1 MTFTS
6 QTIPLSSVASSKH
19 SRLVSFENSNSFLK
33 RHDSEGTLIIQ
44 AGYRENPSDFAHS
57 DDENPIVIID
67 GKTPRWYGSIA
78 CQASHVRS
86 FERSKIDTA
95 REAFAACLRSSD
107 DGKDLNVI
115 ASYWDKKDFSAMSE
129 ALKGHYRVI
138 RNGVE
143 IVCNVTTVNVVEEGI
158 GSFYSVRSSLDYGQT
173 LLLEIGF
180 KTAEE
185 WVIDENGRI
194 IDGRPV
200 TQLGIFNLVI
210 AIANDPTIRS
220 NLSSGD
226 RSDSIN
232 LSLISAGLQKPSIGR
247 LAPENWQAI
256 KAKYATEYLK
266 SLKGY
271 LRTQYASQS
280 QAMNNTVL
288 TGGGAALLLSLNPSL
303 AEFFT
308 IPERPQTASVVGV
321 YFHQLAKV

>member
-1 MTFTS
+1 MTLTAQS
-6 QTIPLSSVASSKH
+6 IPLSSLASAKH
-19 SRLVSFENSNSFLK
+19 TRLVSFENSNSFLK
-33 RHDSEGTLIIQ
+33 RYDSEGTLVIQ
-44 AGYRENPSDFAHS
+44 AGYRENPSDAAHT

-78 CQASHVRS
+78 CQGQHVRS
-86 FERSKIDTA
+86 FERSKIETA

-107 DGKDLNVI
+107 DGRDLIVI
-115 ASYWDKKDFSAMSE
+115 ASYWDKKDFPAMSK
-129 ALKGHYRVI
+129 ALKGAYRVI

-143 IVCNVTTVNVVEEGI
+143 IFCNVTQVLTVEEGI
-158 GSFYSVRSSLDYGQT
+158 GSYWSVHNRLEPGQT
-173 LLLEIGF
+173 FLLEIGF

-185 WVIDENGRI
+185 WVIDDEGRI

-200 TQLGIFNLVI
+200 TQLGIFNLVT
-210 AIANDPTIRS
+210 AIANDPTVRGT
-220 NLSSGD
+220 LSSGD

-247 LAPENWQAI
+247 LSPETWQAI

-280 QAMNNTVL
+280 QSMSNTVL

-308 IPERPQTASVVGV
+308 IPDRPQTASVVGA
-321 YFHQLAKV
+321 YAHQLSKV